1 MASYVITK
9 DVAKNAAKELV
20 KKKWE
25 RVEKELTQREYE
37 CGAKLAHKYYP
48 KEVLDFVAEYSNYV
62 GCMNSFYVRCEGL
75 PARRIDT
82 AIKLPGVL
90 NYITVGCDEYNE
102 VAKIRN
108 AWDKITKE
116 KQRVKEGLVD
126 EILKLRTYN
135 RVKEQVPE
143 LLPLLPAPK
152 EEKQLPA
159 VEFGN
164 FRAYIKNII
173 K

>member
-9 DVAKNAAKELV
+9 DVAKRAADVLV

-37 CGAKLAHKYYP
+37 YGAKLARKYYP
-48 KEVLDFVAEYSNYV
+48 KEVLDFVAEHSIYV
-62 GCMNSFYVRCEGL
+62 GYMTCFYVRCERQPGK
-75 PARRIDT
+75 RIDT
-82 AIKLPGVL
+82 EIKLPCARTD
-90 NYITVGCDEYNE
+90 ITVDRDEYDE
-102 VAKIRN
+102 VVKIRN
-108 AWDKITKE
+108 AWDKLTKE
-116 KQRVKEGLVD
+116 RQRVRDSLVD

>member
-9 DVAKNAAKELV
+9 EVAKNAANCLV
-20 KKKWE
+20 EKKWE
-25 RVEKELTQREYE
+25 RVEKELTQREHEY
-37 CGAKLAHKYYP
+37 GAKLARKYYP
-48 KEVLDFVAEYSNYV
+48 KDVLDFVAKYPQYI
-62 GCMNSFYVRCEGL
+62 GYITYFYVRCKHL
-75 PARRIDT
+75 PSARIDT
-82 AIKLPGVL
+82 EIKLPCAL
-90 NYITVGCDEYNE
+90 TDFTVDSDEYQE
-102 VAKIRN
+102 AVKIRN
-108 AWDKITKE
+108 AWSELRKE
-116 KQRVKEGLVD
+116 KERVRKSLID

-143 LLPLLPAPK
+143 LLPFLPEPK

-159 VEFGN
+159 VDFGN